1 MKVGKGFTLMEMVV
15 VIAII
20 GIMSIGV
27 VSGSQILYKRQMEDV
42 AKEVQLIVEVMQQEA
57 ALRNIQCRLMKTA
70 RASQDVLLV
79 EAEGRIEKEYVIPS
93 PIKLYIG
100 TESNP
105 FASGKVISF
114 NQDLS
119 PSNSG
124 TITIMHQTFPYKLK
138 MTVRPVTGLVT
149 IYPFEKDE
157 GGIR

>member
-57 ALRNIQCRLMKTA
+57 ALRNIQCRLMKTT

-124 TITIMHQTFPYKLK
+124 TITIRHQTFPYKLK